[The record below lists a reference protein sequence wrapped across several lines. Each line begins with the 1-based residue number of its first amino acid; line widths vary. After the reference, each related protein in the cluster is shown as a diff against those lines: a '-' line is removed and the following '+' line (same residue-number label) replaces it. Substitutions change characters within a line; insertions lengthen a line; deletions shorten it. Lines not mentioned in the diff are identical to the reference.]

1 MPAAPKHR
9 EKIVRAAADLFRRAG
24 YAATGTND
32 IVARSGAPKG
42 SLYHYFPGGKAEIG
56 AAAVA
61 YAGKRVE
68 ATLAELLARHDGDAV
83 ATVRAY
89 GALLTGWLERS
100 GYRDGCPIAT
110 VLLEVAPSEAGIA
123 EAGRSA
129 LAGWAALFARVLD
142 SRGVEAGRA
151 GDLGTLAVT
160 LIEGSL
166 IQARVERNGRC
177 IDLAVAEAARLFA
190 AAMAEARPDRS

>member
-1 MPAAPKHR
+1 MPATPKHR
-9 EKIVRAAADLFRRAG
+9 DKIVRAAADLFRRAG

-32 IVARSGAPKG
+32 IVTRSGAPKG

-56 AAAVA
+56 AAAVD

-68 ATLAELLARHDGDAV
+68 ATLAELLARHDGDAAAAV
-83 ATVRAY
+83 LAY

-110 VLLEVAPSEAGIA
+110 VLLEVAPGEAGIA
-123 EAGRSA
+123 EAGRAA
-129 LAGWAALFARVLD
+129 LAGWAALFAGALE

-166 IQARVERNGRC
+166 VQARVERSGRC
-177 IDLAVAEAARLFA
+177 ISLAAAEAARLFA
-190 AAMAEARPDRS
+190 AALTEASPHRA